1 MLKDKSGNVS
11 KNSGVLTYETKHLK
25 KEYGESQR
33 KEGHYA
39 AVDISYPVVTA
50 GNNACKNSVN
60 TYIQNYL
67 IQKLRDYLP
76 RNTAEENDIGT
87 LAQSFLNGYKAF
99 VKEFPESHQRWFIT
113 INGEVIYNTPAI
125 TTLTLSINTYT
136 GGAHGN
142 SGLTY
147 VSFDAA
153 TGEKITLTNIITDE
167 KKLVERSEKK
177 FRTIKRLDSD
187 DDLRKA
193 GFWFEGNTFSL
204 PDNFGIT
211 GEGLVFY
218 YNNYEIASYAM
229 GPTKLV
235 LSYNELKNIL
245 RKELFS
251 H

>member
-1 MLKDKSGNVS
+1 MYKYLEWRRQIFTCNHRIYYNSLIKITIVGILLLFIALCTITKPLYEVMLKDKSGNVS

-177 FRTIKRLDSD
+177 LC
-187 DDLRKA
+187 
-193 GFWFEGNTFSL
+193 
-204 PDNFGIT
+204 
-211 GEGLVFY
+211 Y
-218 YNNYEIASYAM
+218 
-229 GPTKLV
+229 
-235 LSYNELKNIL
+235 
-245 RKELFS
+245 
-251 H
+251 